1 MVEKTRQVYTT
12 LNNGVKMPLL
22 GLGVYDMYSREA
34 EQAVEWALGIGYQL
48 IDTASMYENEV
59 EIGNGIRQSGV
70 NRKDIFLTTK
80 VNNSEQGYDNTLRAF
95 DLSMKKL
102 NCEYID
108 LYLVHWPMKETRK
121 ETWRAL
127 EYLYSSGQVRA
138 IGVANYLLPFLDELD
153 TYKTINPT
161 VNQVEFSPYLFQKEL
176 LKRCQEQHIQLQA
189 YTPLLRGQR
198 FDDTRLIAL
207 AVKYQKTPAQIILRW
222 AIQQG
227 ISTVPK
233 SSNLVR
239 LKENFDIFDFELT
252 AEDIDYMNTFNE
264 NLRVVEDPM
273 ELL

>member
-80 VNNSEQGYDNTLRAF
+80 VNNSEQGYDSTLRAF

-252 AEDIDYMNTFNE
+252 AEDINYMNTFNE

>member
-1 MVEKTRQVYTT
+1 MVEKVRQVYTT

-34 EQAVEWALGIGYQL
+34 EQAVEWALDIGYQL

-207 AVKYQKTPAQIILRW
+207 SVKYQKTPAQIILRW

-252 AEDIDYMNTFNE
+252 VEDINYMNTFNE